1 MVGPFACGHSEL
13 YCAGDPGAQWL
24 HDAVRLVERR
34 CDPLRDARR
43 STAVP
48 RQHTRR
54 YSIQGER
61 GREKV
66 QQQKSST
73 PTSPSLFQV
82 INWQTTLCIPQQAQ
96 LTRESADLILKLC
109 CGADRRLGKNAD
121 EVKAHPFFKSIDFGK
136 NLRTQKAPY
145 IPKIE
150 HPTDTS
156 NFDPVDPDK
165 LHNSA
170 DSVRSDDF
178 MDTGKPHHGFFEF
191 TFRRFFDDN
200 NLNKQYID
208 TSSMTGTGSA
218 AGTLSSAVTGVSAAA
233 VPAGGG
239 SGGGGGGGTSG
250 GSGGQQG
257 DAADQG
263 PVYV

>member
-1 MVGPFACGHSEL
+1 M
-13 YCAGDPGAQWL
+13 
-24 HDAVRLVERR
+24 
-34 CDPLRDARR
+34 
-43 STAVP
+43 
-48 RQHTRR
+48 
-54 YSIQGER
+54 
-61 GREKV
+61 
-66 QQQKSST
+66 
-73 PTSPSLFQV
+73 SLLLLQV
-82 INWQTTLCIPQQAQ
+82 INWQTTLRIPPQAQ
-96 LTRESADLILKLC
+96 LTQESSDLILKLC

-145 IPKIE
+145 VPKID

-165 LHNSA
+165 MHNSA
-170 DSVRSDDF
+170 DSWGSDDF

-208 TSSMTGTGSA
+208 TSMTSHQSPQV
-218 AGTLSSAVTGVSAAA
+218 TLTTAAA
-233 VPAGGG
+233 TSLSTGGRGGGGGAGEQAAVGSTG
-239 SGGGGGGGTSG
+239 SGGGGG
-250 GSGGQQG
+250 SGGQQ
-257 DAADQG
+257 AEASDQG

>member
-1 MVGPFACGHSEL
+1 M
-13 YCAGDPGAQWL
+13 
-24 HDAVRLVERR
+24 
-34 CDPLRDARR
+34 
-43 STAVP
+43 
-48 RQHTRR
+48 
-54 YSIQGER
+54 
-61 GREKV
+61 
-66 QQQKSST
+66 
-73 PTSPSLFQV
+73 
-82 INWQTTLCIPQQAQ
+82 INWQTTLRIPPQAQ
-96 LTRESADLILKLC
+96 LTPEATDLILKLC
-109 CGADRRLGKNAD
+109 CGADRRLGKKAD

-178 MDTGKPHHGFFEF
+178 MDTGRPHHGFFEF

-208 TSSMTGTGSA
+208 TSITSPGSA
-218 AGTLSSAVTGVSAAA
+218 AGTLTAAAVTGLSGGGGGTTGAGS
-233 VPAGGG
+233 GGG
-239 SGGGGGGGTSG
+239 SGGGGQTTQAEG
-250 GSGGQQG
+250 
-257 DAADQG
+257 ADQG